1 MNTPP
6 SQSIQLDRVRYAP
19 LPPKPRTPLRD
30 SLRRL
35 AQRPAVPPGITDS
48 DLRQLFASVAD
59 LTEVAVWTACG
70 GDWQEHASFLLGT
83 GDGRWHVIRFSE
95 PATTRLVAQ
104 LRSLPDF
111 DTDVLLDLI
120 GQRTRQVTTIWRR
133 PEYHRC

>member
-1 MNTPP
+1 MNTPR
-6 SQSIQLDRVRYAP
+6 SHSIQLDRVRHAP
-19 LPPKPRTPLRD
+19 LPPKPRTPVRD

-35 AQRPAVPPGITDS
+35 AQRPAVLPGLTYS
-48 DLRQLFASVAD
+48 DLRQLFASVPE

-83 GDGRWHVIRFSE
+83 GDGRWQVIRFSE

-111 DTDVLLDLI
+111 DTDLLLDLI

-133 PEYHRC
+133 PEYRRC